1 VRDLYMKR
9 KIDLDK
15 ANIIKLAV
23 GGVLFFTALLA
34 DLPYW
39 ANIGIYLASYIIIGG
54 DVLLKSIKNI
64 SRGEIF
70 DENFLMA
77 IATIGAFAI
86 KEYPEAV
93 AVMLFYQVGELLQDI
108 AVSRS
113 RNSIAE
119 LMDIRPDYANL
130 VIGNKTKK
138 VSPKEVKTEDIILI
152 RPGEKVPLDGE
163 VVEGK
168 SVVDT
173 TALTGESVPRE
184 VKEGDEILSGFIN
197 KNGVLKVKVTKE
209 FEESTV
215 SKILNL
221 VENAAGKKAAAEKF
235 ITKFAKYYT
244 PAVVGIAAALAI
256 VPPLLIHEATFSQWL
271 YRSLV
276 FLVISCP
283 CALVISIPLGFF
295 GGIGS
300 ASRNGVLVKG
310 GNYLE
315 ALNSLHT
322 VVFDKTGTLTKGI
335 FEVAGVYPQNG
346 FSKDE
351 LLKYAAMSEEYSTHP
366 IADSIKK
373 AYGKKVDRSNIDSYE
388 EISGMGIK
396 AKIKGID
403 IYAGNAKLMNL
414 LNVKYKEEDYI
425 GTTVHIAVG
434 GKYAGVLVISDEL
447 KEDAKETVEDLRKM
461 GVKKISML
469 TGDSENVAKKV
480 GSILN
485 LDKVYAE
492 LLPHEKVEKLELL
505 EKEKP
510 PKGKLLFVGDG
521 INDAPVLARADI
533 GAAMGGLGS
542 DAAIEAA
549 DIVLMTDEP
558 SKLITAIKI
567 AQKTRRIVWQNII
580 FAFGIKFAVLLLGAG
595 GIASMWEAVF
605 ADVGVALLAVVNA
618 MRIIRPQN

>member
-1 VRDLYMKR
+1 MKR

-256 VPPLLIHEATFSQWL
+256 APPLLIHEATFSQWL

-447 KEDAKETVEDLRKM
+447 KEDAKETVEDLRKV

>member
-1 VRDLYMKR
+1 MKR

-77 IATIGAFAI
+77 IATIGAIAI

>member
-1 VRDLYMKR
+1 MKR

-108 AVSRS
+108 AVSCS

-310 GNYLE
+310 G
-315 ALNSLHT
+315 T
-322 VVFDKTGTLTKGI
+322 I
-335 FEVAGVYPQNG
+335 
-346 FSKDE
+346 
-351 LLKYAAMSEEYSTHP
+351 
-366 IADSIKK
+366 
-373 AYGKKVDRSNIDSYE
+373 
-388 EISGMGIK
+388 
-396 AKIKGID
+396 
-403 IYAGNAKLMNL
+403 
-414 LNVKYKEEDYI
+414 
-425 GTTVHIAVG
+425 
-434 GKYAGVLVISDEL
+434 
-447 KEDAKETVEDLRKM
+447 
-461 GVKKISML
+461 
-469 TGDSENVAKKV
+469 
-480 GSILN
+480 
-485 LDKVYAE
+485 
-492 LLPHEKVEKLELL
+492 
-505 EKEKP
+505 
-510 PKGKLLFVGDG
+510 
-521 INDAPVLARADI
+521 
-533 GAAMGGLGS
+533 
-542 DAAIEAA
+542 
-549 DIVLMTDEP
+549 
-558 SKLITAIKI
+558 
-567 AQKTRRIVWQNII
+567 
-580 FAFGIKFAVLLLGAG
+580 
-595 GIASMWEAVF
+595 
-605 ADVGVALLAVVNA
+605 
-618 MRIIRPQN
+618 

>member
-1 VRDLYMKR
+1 MKR

-256 VPPLLIHEATFSQWL
+256 APPLLIHEATFSQWL

-492 LLPHEKVEKLELL
+492 LLPHEKFEKLELL

>member
-1 VRDLYMKR
+1 MKR

>member
-1 VRDLYMKR
+1 MKR

-335 FEVAGVYPQNG
+335 FEVVGVYPQNG

>member
-1 VRDLYMKR
+1 MKR

-256 VPPLLIHEATFSQWL
+256 APPLLIHEATFSQWL

-396 AKIKGID
+396 AKIKGI
-403 IYAGNAKLMNL
+403 
-414 LNVKYKEEDYI
+414 
-425 GTTVHIAVG
+425 
-434 GKYAGVLVISDEL
+434 
-447 KEDAKETVEDLRKM
+447 
-461 GVKKISML
+461 
-469 TGDSENVAKKV
+469 
-480 GSILN
+480 
-485 LDKVYAE
+485 
-492 LLPHEKVEKLELL
+492 
-505 EKEKP
+505 
-510 PKGKLLFVGDG
+510 
-521 INDAPVLARADI
+521 
-533 GAAMGGLGS
+533 
-542 DAAIEAA
+542 
-549 DIVLMTDEP
+549 
-558 SKLITAIKI
+558 
-567 AQKTRRIVWQNII
+567 
-580 FAFGIKFAVLLLGAG
+580 
-595 GIASMWEAVF
+595 
-605 ADVGVALLAVVNA
+605 
-618 MRIIRPQN
+618 

>member
-1 VRDLYMKR
+1 MKR

-235 ITKFAKYYT
+235 IIKFAKYYT

-256 VPPLLIHEATFSQWL
+256 APPLLIHEATFSQWL

-276 FLVISCP
+276 F
-283 CALVISIPLGFF
+283 
-295 GGIGS
+295 
-300 ASRNGVLVKG
+300 
-310 GNYLE
+310 
-315 ALNSLHT
+315 
-322 VVFDKTGTLTKGI
+322 
-335 FEVAGVYPQNG
+335 
-346 FSKDE
+346 
-351 LLKYAAMSEEYSTHP
+351 
-366 IADSIKK
+366 
-373 AYGKKVDRSNIDSYE
+373 
-388 EISGMGIK
+388 
-396 AKIKGID
+396 
-403 IYAGNAKLMNL
+403 
-414 LNVKYKEEDYI
+414 
-425 GTTVHIAVG
+425 
-434 GKYAGVLVISDEL
+434 
-447 KEDAKETVEDLRKM
+447 
-461 GVKKISML
+461 
-469 TGDSENVAKKV
+469 
-480 GSILN
+480 
-485 LDKVYAE
+485 
-492 LLPHEKVEKLELL
+492 
-505 EKEKP
+505 
-510 PKGKLLFVGDG
+510 
-521 INDAPVLARADI
+521 
-533 GAAMGGLGS
+533 
-542 DAAIEAA
+542 
-549 DIVLMTDEP
+549 
-558 SKLITAIKI
+558 
-567 AQKTRRIVWQNII
+567 W
-580 FAFGIKFAVLLLGAG
+580 
-595 GIASMWEAVF
+595 
-605 ADVGVALLAVVNA
+605 
-618 MRIIRPQN
+618 

>member
-1 VRDLYMKR
+1 
-9 KIDLDK
+9 
-15 ANIIKLAV
+15 
-23 GGVLFFTALLA
+23 
-34 DLPYW
+34 
-39 ANIGIYLASYIIIGG
+39 
-54 DVLLKSIKNI
+54 
-64 SRGEIF
+64 
-70 DENFLMA
+70 
-77 IATIGAFAI
+77 
-86 KEYPEAV
+86 
-93 AVMLFYQVGELLQDI
+93 
-108 AVSRS
+108 
-113 RNSIAE
+113 
-119 LMDIRPDYANL
+119 
-130 VIGNKTKK
+130 
-138 VSPKEVKTEDIILI
+138 
-152 RPGEKVPLDGE
+152 
-163 VVEGK
+163 
-168 SVVDT
+168 
-173 TALTGESVPRE
+173 
-184 VKEGDEILSGFIN
+184 
-197 KNGVLKVKVTKE
+197 
-209 FEESTV
+209 
-215 SKILNL
+215 
-221 VENAAGKKAAAEKF
+221 
-235 ITKFAKYYT
+235 
-244 PAVVGIAAALAI
+244 
-256 VPPLLIHEATFSQWL
+256 
-271 YRSLV
+271 
-276 FLVISCP
+276 
-283 CALVISIPLGFF
+283 
-295 GGIGS
+295 
-300 ASRNGVLVKG
+300 
-310 GNYLE
+310 
-315 ALNSLHT
+315 
-322 VVFDKTGTLTKGI
+322 
-335 FEVAGVYPQNG
+335 
-346 FSKDE
+346 
-351 LLKYAAMSEEYSTHP
+351 
-366 IADSIKK
+366 
-373 AYGKKVDRSNIDSYE
+373 
-388 EISGMGIK
+388 
-396 AKIKGID
+396 
-403 IYAGNAKLMNL
+403 MNL

>member
-256 VPPLLIHEATFSQWL
+256 APPLLIHEATFSQWL

-492 LLPHEKVEKLELL
+492 LLPHEKFEKLELL

>member
-1 VRDLYMKR
+1 MKR

-276 FLVISCP
+276 FLLISCP

>member
-1 VRDLYMKR
+1 MKR

-447 KEDAKETVEDLRKM
+447 KEDAKETVEDLRKV

>member
-1 VRDLYMKR
+1 MKR

-256 VPPLLIHEATFSQWL
+256 APPLLIHEATFSQWL

-492 LLPHEKVEKLELL
+492 LLPHGKVEKLELL

>member
-1 VRDLYMKR
+1 MKR
-9 KIDLDK
+9 KIELDK
-15 ANIIKLAV
+15 TNILKLAI
-23 GGVLFFTALLA
+23 GGILFFIALA
-34 DLPYW
+34 INLPYGV
-39 ANIGIYLASYIIIGG
+39 NIGIYLASYIIIGG

-86 KEYPEAV
+86 REFPEAV

-113 RNSIAE
+113 RNSIAQ

-130 VIGNKTKK
+130 VLGNTTNK
-138 VSPKEVKTEDIILI
+138 VSPKKVKRGDIILI
-152 RPGEKVPLDGE
+152 KPGEKVPLDGE

-168 SVVDT
+168 SAVDT
-173 TALTGESVPRE
+173 TALTGESVPRAVE
-184 VKEGDEILSGFIN
+184 KGDEILSGFIN

-221 VENAAGKKAAAEKF
+221 VENAASKKASAEKF

-256 VPPLLIHEATFSQWL
+256 IPPLVIEEATFSQWI

-276 FLVISCP
+276 FLVVSCP

-300 ASRNGVLVKG
+300 ASRNGVLIKG

-315 ALNSLHT
+315 ALNSVHT
-322 VVFDKTGTLTKGI
+322 VVFDKTGTLTKGV
-335 FEVAGVYPQNG
+335 FEVAKVHPQNG

-351 LLKYAAMSEEYSTHP
+351 LLEYAAMAEEYSTHP

-373 AYGKKVDRSNIDSYE
+373 AYGRKIDRSNIDSYE

-403 IYAGNAKLMNL
+403 IYAGNAKLMNSF
-414 LNVKYKEEDYI
+414 NIKYKDEDFD
-425 GTTVHIAVG
+425 GTTVHVAVNG
-434 GKYAGVLVISDEL
+434 IYAGVLVISDEL
-447 KEDAKETVEDLRKM
+447 KEDAKKTVEDLRKM
-461 GVKKISML
+461 GIKRISML
-469 TGDSENVAKKV
+469 TGDGENVAKRV

-485 LDKVYAE
+485 LDKVFAQ
-492 LLPHEKVEKLELL
+492 LLPHEKVEKLEILD
-505 EKEKP
+505 KEKP
-510 PKGKLLFVGDG
+510 SNGKLLFVGDG

-558 SKLITAIKI
+558 SKLITAIKV
-567 AQKTRRIVWQNII
+567 AKKTRRIVWQNII
-580 FAFGIKFAVLLLGAG
+580 FAFGVKLAVLALGAG

-605 ADVGVALLAVVNA
+605 ADVGVALLAVINA
-618 MRIIRPQN
+618 MRIIKTYK

>member
-1 VRDLYMKR
+1 MKR

-256 VPPLLIHEATFSQWL
+256 APPLLIHEATFSQWL

>member
-1 VRDLYMKR
+1 MKR

-256 VPPLLIHEATFSQWL
+256 APPLLIHEATFSQWL

-335 FEVAGVYPQNG
+335 FEVVGVYPQNG

>member
-1 VRDLYMKR
+1 MKR

-23 GGVLFFTALLA
+23 GGGFFFFTALLA

-93 AVMLFYQVGELLQDI
+93 AVMLFYQLGELLQDI

-130 VIGNKTKK
+130 VMGDKTEK

-300 ASRNGVLVKG
+300 ASGNGVLVKG

-315 ALNSLHT
+315 TLNSLHT

-351 LLKYAAMSEEYSTHP
+351 LLKYAAMAEEYSTHP

-396 AKIKGID
+396 AKIEEID
-403 IYAGNAKLMNL
+403 VYAGNAKLMGF
-414 LNVKYKEEDYI
+414 LNIKYKEEDYT
-425 GTTVHIAVG
+425 GTTVYIAVG

-447 KEDAKETVEDLRKM
+447 KEDAKETVENLRKM

-469 TGDSENVAKKV
+469 TGDSENVAKRV

-510 PKGKLLFVGDG
+510 SKGKLLFVGDG

-567 AQKTRRIVWQNII
+567 AKKTRRIVWQNII
-580 FAFGIKFAVLLLGAG
+580 FAFGVKLAVLILGAG